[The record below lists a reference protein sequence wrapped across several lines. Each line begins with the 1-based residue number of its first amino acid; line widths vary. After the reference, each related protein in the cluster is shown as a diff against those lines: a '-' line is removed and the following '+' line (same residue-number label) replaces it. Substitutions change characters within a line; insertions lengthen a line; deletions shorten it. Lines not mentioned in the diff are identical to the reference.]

1 MQLNEHVKRSLMNS
15 LLTSLYLLAE
25 ETAPNNGEAPP
36 LGQMF
41 IPLMLMA
48 VVFYFLILRPQAK
61 ERKKHDQM
69 VVGLKKNDRVITAGG
84 IVGTVANVTA
94 DSNEITVKIDDNT
107 RIRVLKSHINV
118 APAEPKDSKDS

>member
-1 MQLNEHVKRSLMNS
+1 MNS
-15 LLTSLYLLAE
+15 LLICLCLLAE
-25 ETAPNNGEAPP
+25 ESGAEQPP
-36 LGQMF
+36 LGSMF

-69 VVGLKKNDRVITAGG
+69 VSELKKNDRVITAGG
-84 IVGTVANVTA
+84 IIGTVANVSP
-94 DSNEITVKIDDNT
+94 DSNEITVKVDDNI

-118 APAEPKDSKDS
+118 APAESRDSKDS

>member
-1 MQLNEHVKRSLMNS
+1 MNS
-15 LLTSLYLLAE
+15 LLTSLCLLAE
-25 ETAPNNGEAPP
+25 EAAPDAGDAPP
-36 LGQMF
+36 MGQMF

-48 VVFYFLILRPQAK
+48 VVFYFLILRPQTK
-61 ERKKHDQM
+61 ERKKHEQM
-69 VVGLKKNDRVITAGG
+69 VTALKKNDRVITAGG
-84 IVGTVANVTA
+84 IVGTVANVTP